1 MFCFSKYVLLLQVV
15 RCSRQGVRVICHRR
29 YCIVRPTRDWMTN
42 IPTNSNSRRRCSIIF
57 PYKVEPYLSRS
68 APTCA
73 QMIEVTTL
81 RLLALSMRILDTFIK
96 RCTDSTHPNTLSY
109 FRHFLTEKQPPSHR
123 PISSLSVIWP
133 NSRDPL
139 QICGKV

>member
-1 MFCFSKYVLLLQVV
+1 MFCFSKCVLLLQVV

-29 YCIVRPTRDWMTN
+29 FCFARPTRDLDDQHSHQLELTTTVFN
-42 IPTNSNSRRRCSIIF
+42 HLPVQSRTVSQ
-57 PYKVEPYLSRS
+57 RS
-68 APTCA
+68 APSCA

-109 FRHFLTEKQPPSHR
+109 YRHFLTEKQPPSHR